1 MMNNSY
7 LNGFFML
14 FFLLF
19 GIEQDGILE
28 WQTYTGMNEIRGI
41 LFHNNKIYTG
51 TDGGFFIFD
60 KSKKDFEIINNVNE
74 LSFNDIKVMVF
85 NEPGNIWLG
94 LGNGFIDILNTENDE
109 WRTIVIDAKDFSI
122 NDLVI
127 KGNEV
132 YFATD
137 FGISHY
143 LIDKNEVK
151 ASFRNLGNF
160 ARNTSVKKIFISNN
174 EIWAGT
180 DKGIAKS
187 NINYP
192 NLQDP
197 QFWQNFTI
205 IDNLPDNKVNGFIKF
220 NNEIYIA
227 TEKGAAYIDSF
238 GTIKIIEGIS
248 DRVSDFTIFEDKLF
262 AGALNGVYLL
272 NNQKKFYLWGVGLW
286 DVSVVRFDDDGKLW
300 AGTKSDGLFNFNE
313 ETDMWE
319 KQMPSLPA
327 GSYFADIDIENDGSI
342 WAVSGLFGN
351 KGIFSYKENKWEN
364 YSINDG
370 ISSNNII
377 SVTVDKSNRKWFGT
391 PGFGAFTIEGDEHKI
406 TKYDTTGGKLAGS
419 DTPAFVIVDDIGVDD
434 SGNVWLLNK
443 YANNS
448 KALIAVTP
456 DFKWNYFSVSDGLNS
471 VIVSAVAFDKSGRV
485 WIGTSG
491 DSPKGVNVLEHKG
504 TIEDKSDD
512 FWEYFSTADGLES
525 NAINTIN
532 VDNLGYVWIGTPL
545 GANYYDGSRF
555 RTLFGLNNDF
565 VNCITIDSFDNK
577 WFGTKGGISVLDK
590 ENYKWNHYNTS
601 NSGLVDDNVLSIAI
615 NEKSGDMYFGTE
627 KGLSIA
633 KTAFSKPDETISK
646 LLVYPNPFIPDEK
659 PLTIGNLDFESSV
672 KIFSSAGRLVRE
684 LTIENSEIVGSRAFW
699 NGTDINGTP
708 VSSGI
713 YILVSYNKEGKI
725 KKSKLAL
732 IKK

>member
-60 KSKKDFEIINNVNE
+60 KSKKDFKIINNVNE

-187 NINYP
+187 TINYP

-205 IDNLPDNKVNGFIKF
+205 MYNITNTKVHDLIKF
-220 NNEIYIA
+220 NNE
-227 TEKGAAYIDSF
+227 K
-238 GTIKIIEGIS
+238 
-248 DRVSDFTIFEDKLF
+248 
-262 AGALNGVYLL
+262 
-272 NNQKKFYLWGVGLW
+272 
-286 DVSVVRFDDDGKLW
+286 
-300 AGTKSDGLFNFNE
+300 
-313 ETDMWE
+313 
-319 KQMPSLPA
+319 
-327 GSYFADIDIENDGSI
+327 
-342 WAVSGLFGN
+342 
-351 KGIFSYKENKWEN
+351 
-364 YSINDG
+364 
-370 ISSNNII
+370 
-377 SVTVDKSNRKWFGT
+377 
-391 PGFGAFTIEGDEHKI
+391 
-406 TKYDTTGGKLAGS
+406 
-419 DTPAFVIVDDIGVDD
+419 
-434 SGNVWLLNK
+434 
-443 YANNS
+443 
-448 KALIAVTP
+448 
-456 DFKWNYFSVSDGLNS
+456 
-471 VIVSAVAFDKSGRV
+471 
-485 WIGTSG
+485 
-491 DSPKGVNVLEHKG
+491 
-504 TIEDKSDD
+504 
-512 FWEYFSTADGLES
+512 
-525 NAINTIN
+525 
-532 VDNLGYVWIGTPL
+532 
-545 GANYYDGSRF
+545 
-555 RTLFGLNNDF
+555 
-565 VNCITIDSFDNK
+565 
-577 WFGTKGGISVLDK
+577 
-590 ENYKWNHYNTS
+590 
-601 NSGLVDDNVLSIAI
+601 
-615 NEKSGDMYFGTE
+615 
-627 KGLSIA
+627 
-633 KTAFSKPDETISK
+633 
-646 LLVYPNPFIPDEK
+646 
-659 PLTIGNLDFESSV
+659 
-672 KIFSSAGRLVRE
+672 
-684 LTIENSEIVGSRAFW
+684 
-699 NGTDINGTP
+699 
-708 VSSGI
+708 
-713 YILVSYNKEGKI
+713 
-725 KKSKLAL
+725 
-732 IKK
+732 